1 MSLKFNKMAIR
12 GDNGAMVSKEKLI
25 DFYQKMSLIR
35 LFEEKAVELFY
46 RGMLPGFVH
55 SSIGQEAVS
64 VGACSALRTDD
75 YIISTHRGHGDIIAK
90 GARVDRMMA
99 ELFGKEAGYCKGKG
113 GSMHIADLDLGILGA
128 TGIVGS
134 GLPIIT
140 GAALACLLQK
150 TDQVCLCFFGDGAS
164 NTGSF
169 HEAINLAAV
178 WHLPAI
184 FVCHNNLYAES
195 TPQASHQKVKDISIR
210 AESYGIPGVTADGN
224 DVLAVYESVYQAV
237 ERARR
242 SEGATLVECKTYRF
256 LGHYVGDP
264 GTSYRKKE
272 EVEEWKKKDPLLILR
287 KKLVAMGIA
296 TDEKLKY
303 IDDRIRREIEEAVIF
318 AQNSQDPQPEE
329 ALEDVYIGE
338 YIP

>member
-1 MSLKFNKMAIR
+1 
-12 GDNGAMVSKEKLI
+12 MVSKEKLI
-25 DFYQKMSLIR
+25 DFYQKMALIR

-99 ELFGKEAGYCKGKG
+99 ELFGKETGYCKGKG

-169 HEAINLAAV
+169 HEALNLSAV
-178 WHLPAI
+178 WNLPAI

-195 TPQASHQKVKDISIR
+195 TPQAKHQKIKDVSIR
-210 AESYGIPGVTADGN
+210 AEGYGIPGVMVDGN
-224 DVLAVYESVYQAV
+224 DVLAVHESVSHAV
-237 ERARR
+237 KGARDNK
-242 SEGATLVECKTYRF
+242 GPTLIECKTYRF

-272 EVEEWKKKDPLLILR
+272 EVQKWKERDPLVILS

-296 TDEKLKY
+296 TDEELKE
-303 IDDRIRREIEEAVIF
+303 IDNRSQKEVEEAVIF
-318 AQNSQDPQPEE
+318 AQNSKDPRPEE
-329 ALEDVYIGE
+329 ALEDVYLDK

>member
-1 MSLKFNKMAIR
+1 
-12 GDNGAMVSKEKLI
+12 MVSKEKLI
-25 DFYQKMSLIR
+25 DFYQKMTLIR

-99 ELFGKEAGYCKGKG
+99 ELFGKETGYCKGKG

-178 WHLPAI
+178 WNLPAI

-210 AESYGIPGVTADGN
+210 AEGYGIPGVTVDGN
-224 DVLAVYESVYQAV
+224 DVLAIYESVYQAV

-272 EVEEWKKKDPLLILR
+272 EVKEWKKKDPLVILR

-296 TDEKLKY
+296 TDKKLKY